1 MPTDG
6 DLGGFAH
13 AAWYLVPLR
22 VTDDVG
28 WHFIGAPS
36 VGRLSPNQFQ
46 VHHLD
51 EVEVAAVR
59 GAMDN
64 LRCPVV
70 VVPEIEVDPS
80 TKTVE
85 WSIPVQR
92 SATRVCLERTALS
105 DRLYYDVY
113 LVCDDMP
120 MNLKVPASGYLLVY
134 GFPSNASLIAL
145 IAFQ

>member
-1 MPTDG
+1 
-6 DLGGFAH
+6 
-13 AAWYLVPLR
+13 
-22 VTDDVG
+22 
-28 WHFIGAPS
+28 
-36 VGRLSPNQFQ
+36 
-46 VHHLD
+46 
-51 EVEVAAVR
+51 
-59 GAMDN
+59 MDK

-92 SATRVCLERTALS
+92 SATRVRLERTALS
-105 DRLYYDVY
+105 DRLFYDVH

-120 MNLKVPASGYLLVY
+120 MSLKVPASGYLLVY

-145 IAFQ
+145 IAFR